1 MLAVDLLDGDL
12 DFAETVDS
20 AGHYVAA
27 HDRADALWCAGHD
40 EIAGSQRHRLRNAG
54 DDFRDTPDQFR
65 DVGILFHGTV
75 HRQPKPALGHMADL
89 ADRMQRRDRRG
100 QIETLPPIPGP
111 PLLSRGE
118 LKIAAGQVDAD
129 GITVDVV
136 KRALDWN

>member
-1 MLAVDLLDGDL
+1 
-12 DFAETVDS
+12 
-20 AGHYVAA
+20 
-27 HDRADALWCAGHD
+27 
-40 EIAGSQRHRLRNAG
+40 
-54 DDFRDTPDQFR
+54 
-65 DVGILFHGTV
+65 
-75 HRQPKPALGHMADL
+75 MADL

-136 KRALDWN
+136 KRALGGNVRTADAYRNDKLDFVVEILGLRRVRHANAGVDSSVGRLEKKERRFTIGITSHLASVGRIIASNAENATHGETRVRPFDGD